1 MLTEFVRFQVNVK
14 VSCLATISCSFC
26 LFYRLAYFERNYSF
40 YNQSQ
45 LMTEITRHYS
55 QQVSQSVFNQSV
67 NQSSVSQCHSS
78 GLINLGLSEVL
89 IDRLSL
95 YQNLNICLGNS
106 LNLIKSVNLSRSIFC

>member
-1 MLTEFVRFQVNVK
+1 VLTEFVRFQVNVK

-67 NQSSVSQCHSS
+67 NQSSISLQSVSAILQ
-78 GLINLGLSEVL
+78 GLL
-89 IDRLSL
+89 I
-95 YQNLNICLGNS
+95 
-106 LNLIKSVNLSRSIFC
+106 SVFRKC